1 MQESEKRIAKEW
13 ISEWRKTPQLLYLAQ
28 MPLFDIDYWE
38 KRKRI
43 ESEQEEITEIQD
55 FHTEIEQIWIFCI
68 LMDEKNSPIQKYRK
82 NEAMKLSYAIE
93 LSGVS
98 EVLAVNLRDNSVGFV
113 NEIRAY
119 ICIASYDSLWREL
132 IMLYKRLHQI
142 SINMGESTSK
152 LDVESK
158 IKVEKMKGEM
168 QMKEFPSVNNRIEEL
183 EVEMAK
189 KNETVRKVIHTEAR
203 ELATSMYYESSSLG
217 VGQGNEW

>member
-1 MQESEKRIAKEW
+1 
-13 ISEWRKTPQLLYLAQ
+13 
-28 MPLFDIDYWE
+28 
-38 KRKRI
+38 
-43 ESEQEEITEIQD
+43 
-55 FHTEIEQIWIFCI
+55 
-68 LMDEKNSPIQKYRK
+68 MDEKNSPIQKYRK
-82 NEAMKLSYAIE
+82 NEVMKLNYAIE

-98 EVLAVNLRDNSVGFV
+98 PVLAEGLRDNSVGFV

-119 ICIASYDSLWREL
+119 ICISSYDSLWREL

-142 SINMGESTSK
+142 AINMGESTSK

-168 QMKEFPSVNNRIEEL
+168 QMKEFPSVNNRIDEL

-203 ELATSMYYESSSLG
+203 ELATSMYYESNSLG